1 MEAKDLYEI
10 YKKHPVVTTDSRD
23 CPEGS
28 IFIALKGAS
37 FDGNKFAA
45 MALEKGCSYAV
56 VDEKEYAVDGDSRY
70 ILVDDTLVAFK
81 ELAREHRRQFNIPVI
96 GITGTNG
103 KTTTKELISAVLAE
117 KYNVMHTEGNFNN
130 DVGVPKTLLRLRPE
144 HEIAVVE
151 MGASHP
157 GDIKKLIEYV
167 EPTCGMITNVGR
179 AHLQGFG
186 SFDGVKRT
194 KGELYDFI
202 KATGGLIFLNE
213 SNADLVEM
221 ASEREMPRIE
231 TYGRDGEGSVTGS
244 VTKCDPLL
252 NFTWHISSD
261 ADDAAAEPQGTELHT
276 KLVGAYNIDNALAA
290 ITIGLHFGV
299 TAEQCSHA
307 IENYTPSNDRSELT
321 VTEHNHLIVDAY
333 NANPSSM
340 AAALDNFR
348 LMDVP
353 AKMAILGDMRELGE
367 YSDEE
372 HQKVVDKLK
381 EYNINNVW
389 LVGPEFAKTR
399 TDFRKFDT
407 VDEVK
412 AEISRQQPQGH
423 YILIKGSNGIK
434 LFELPKLL

>member
-1 MEAKDLYEI
+1 M
-10 YKKHPVVTTDSRD
+10 
-23 CPEGS
+23 
-28 IFIALKGAS
+28 
-37 FDGNKFAA
+37 
-45 MALEKGCSYAV
+45 
-56 VDEKEYAVDGDSRY
+56 
-70 ILVDDTLVAFK
+70 
-81 ELAREHRRQFNIPVI
+81 
-96 GITGTNG
+96 
-103 KTTTKELISAVLAE
+103 
-117 KYNVMHTEGNFNN
+117 
-130 DVGVPKTLLRLRPE
+130 
-144 HEIAVVE
+144 
-151 MGASHP
+151 
-157 GDIKKLIEYV
+157 
-167 EPTCGMITNVGR
+167 
-179 AHLQGFG
+179 
-186 SFDGVKRT
+186 
-194 KGELYDFI
+194 
-202 KATGGLIFLNE
+202 
-213 SNADLVEM
+213 
-221 ASEREMPRIE
+221 
-231 TYGRDGEGSVTGS
+231 
-244 VTKCDPLL
+244 
-252 NFTWHISSD
+252 
-261 ADDAAAEPQGTELHT
+261 
-276 KLVGAYNIDNALAA
+276 GAYNIDNALAA